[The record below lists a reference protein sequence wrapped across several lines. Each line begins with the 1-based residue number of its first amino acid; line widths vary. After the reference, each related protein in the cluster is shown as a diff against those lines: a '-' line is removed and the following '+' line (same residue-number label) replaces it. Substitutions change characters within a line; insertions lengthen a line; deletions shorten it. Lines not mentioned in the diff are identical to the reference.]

1 MNKKCL
7 WYGVFHCEP
16 ETPVG
21 FMFERQVSQFLTQIN
36 IELQL
41 KEKKDIW

>member
-7 WYGVFHCEP
+7 WDGVFHCEP
-16 ETPVG
+16 ETSVE
-21 FMFERQVSQFLTQIN
+21 FMFERQVSQFSTQIN

-41 KEKKDIW
+41 KEKKGI